1 MGPAGGSSGA
11 SGGGGGGEGGAGN
24 GRRPRCRIHAR
35 VSGKVQGVFFRQA
48 LRAEATMA
56 GAGGWVRNLD
66 DGRVE
71 AVVEGD
77 ADVVSRIA
85 GWCRHGPAGARVS
98 GLEVEDE
105 APTGEFSGFEVRY

>member
-1 MGPAGGSSGA
+1 MRPAGGGSG
-11 SGGGGGGEGGAGN
+11 S
-24 GRRPRCRIHAR
+24 RRQQQRHRRRIHAH

-48 LRAEATMA
+48 LRAEADMA
-56 GAGGWVRNLD
+56 GAEGWVRNLA

-77 ADVVSRIA
+77 ADAVSRIA

-98 GLEVEDE
+98 GLDVEDE

>member
-1 MGPAGGSSGA
+1 MATAGGGSSGNA
-11 SGGGGGGEGGAGN
+11 SGGGSGD
-24 GRRPRCRIHAR
+24 RRRQRRIHVR

-48 LRAEATMA
+48 LRAESTMA

-77 ADVVSRIA
+77 ANAVSRIA

-98 GLEVEDE
+98 GLDVEDE